1 MNVDIEVWIE
11 IPNML
16 ENENDYLILFSES
29 NYSE

>member
-11 IPNML
+11 ISNML
-16 ENENDYLILFSES
+16 ESENDYLILFSKS

>member
-16 ENENDYLILFSES
+16 ENENDYLILFSEL